1 MTQNAAHL
9 SPVRNED
16 ASYGWV
22 VVAAAFTLMFVGFAA
37 AYCFA
42 AFFTAFQAE
51 FGASRGD
58 VALVFS
64 VAAFLWFLLGA
75 PGGMAADRFG
85 PRRVAAV
92 GVASLAIALWLA
104 SRAGS
109 VGALYATYSVGIGLG
124 VGLVYVPSVGAVQ
137 PWFAANRALASGIA
151 IAGIGAGNIAGPL
164 LAAWWIGLYG
174 WRGAF
179 VAMAL
184 FVLVLGA
191 IAALLI
197 KPKEHASTRTSLDGV
212 PLPLALQTKPF
223 WLLYASLVFS
233 CVGLFVP
240 MVHLGP
246 YAQDL
251 GYTQAQGVTL
261 VSLIG
266 LGSLLGRFTV
276 GPFADRLG
284 RRPSLAAMY
293 AGLGAMLLVWWAS
306 SAWWLLAL
314 FATAF
319 GMFYGAYV
327 ALLPTIVMDLYGARS
342 VSGIIGCLYTG
353 AGVGT
358 LVGPWLAGKAYD
370 ALGAY
375 DLPIA
380 AGAAL
385 SFLAAACVA
394 LLIHTGKTHGKKA
407 ELPGRG

>member
-1 MTQNAAHL
+1 MATMTQNAAQLRADTSH
-9 SPVRNED
+9 
-16 ASYGWV
+16 GWV

-104 SRAGS
+104 SRAES
-109 VGALYATYSVGIGLG
+109 VAALYATYSIGIGLG

-174 WRGAF
+174 WRGAY
-179 VAMAL
+179 VAMAA
-184 FVLVLGA
+184 FVLVLGT

-197 KPKEHASTRTSLDGV
+197 KPKQNVSTRA
-212 PLPLALQTKPF
+212 PLAGMPLSLALKTRPF

-246 YAQDL
+246 YAQDA
-251 GYTQAQGVTL
+251 GHTEAQGVTL

-314 FATAF
+314 FAIAF

-375 DLPIA
+375 DVPIA
-380 AGAAL
+380 AGAAF

-394 LLIHTGKTHGKKA
+394 VMIHGQKKND
-407 ELPGRG
+407 PGSG

>member
-1 MTQNAAHL
+1 MTQNAALLRADTLH
-9 SPVRNED
+9 
-16 ASYGWV
+16 GWV

-51 FGASRGD
+51 FGASRAD

-104 SRAGS
+104 SRAES
-109 VGALYATYSVGIGLG
+109 VGALYATYSIGIGLG

-151 IAGIGAGNIAGPL
+151 ISGIGAGNIAGPL
-164 LAAWWIGLYG
+164 LAAWWIGLFG
-174 WRGAF
+174 WRGAY
-179 VAMAL
+179 VAMAV

-191 IAALLI
+191 FAALLI
-197 KPKEHASTRTSLDGV
+197 KPKEDASTRTTPLAGT
-212 PLPLALQTKPF
+212 PLPDALKTKPF

-246 YAQDL
+246 YAQDA
-251 GYTQAQGVTL
+251 GYTAAQGVTL

-314 FATAF
+314 FAIAF

-327 ALLPTIVMDLYGARS
+327 ALLPTIVMDLYGAHS

-375 DLPIA
+375 DVPILIG
-380 AGAAL
+380 AGL
-385 SFLAAACVA
+385 SFLAAGCVVP
-394 LLIHTGKTHGKKA
+394 LLHDKKA
-407 ELPGRG
+407 AFPGRS